1 MLISS
6 SARDAYL
13 DLTRPELHQA
23 LHHLDRRLRHGK
35 LLPRTK
41 KRGRG
46 IVRVHATSS
55 DPDDFGR
62 LVHGGCNSWRATLCS
77 RRKQQKVSS
86 KGCTA
91 AGTLPAVGWR
101 NSEYDAGQERGMED
115 AERNGEYTATAIAVQ
130 RNSEWLR
137 DHAAGADDF
146 RAAAPLWRRF

>member
-62 LVHGGCNSWRATLCS
+62 LGHGGCNSWRATLCS
-77 RRKQQKVSS
+77 RERR
-86 KGCTA
+86 TA
-91 AGTLPAVGWR
+91 RAARRQAPFPAVGWR

-115 AERNGEYTATAIAVQ
+115 AERNGEYTATAIAEQ

>member
-55 DPDDFGR
+55 DAVDFGS
-62 LVHGGCNSWRATLCS
+62 LGHGSWRVQFLASNASTTQGL
-77 RRKQQKVSS
+77 RAE
-86 KGCTA
+86 A
-91 AGTLPAVGWR
+91 ALPAVGWR

-115 AERNGEYTATAIAVQ
+115 AERNGEYTATAIAEQ